1 MKLIASTSQAAV
13 AARLGFMLF
22 FFSGSGGRSN
32 RGFSME
38 VTK

>member
-22 FFSGSGGRSN
+22 FSVVQAADLTEASVWR
-32 RGFSME
+32 
-38 VTK
+38 